1 DFLEII
7 SDRESIPVDEVEPI
21 SEILKRFEGAAMS
34 IGALSPEA
42 HQILAEAL
50 NRLGARSNSGEGGED
65 PVRNRTIRQSK
76 IRQIAS
82 GRFGVTPEYLVNA
95 EEIQIKIAQGAKPG
109 EGGQLPG
116 FKVTTYIA
124 KLRHTTPGKTLISP
138 PPHHDIYSIEDLAQL
153 IFDLKQINP
162 RAKVSVKLVSTIG
175 VGTIAAGVTKAYADK
190 IIISGA
196 EGGTGAAPITSIR
209 HAGNPW
215 ELGLIETHNSLKEN
229 HLREFVRLETDG
241 GLKVGRDLIVATLLG
256 AEEFGFGT
264 AGMIAMGCR
273 LARVCHLNTCPV
285 GITTQ
290 DEKYRAKFKG
300 DVERVMNYFRLLA
313 EDVREWLARLG
324 YRSLNELVGR
334 NDLLRVKS
342 HLPLAEKFDFSPL
355 FKQVEGVNI
364 QTKPNPPFD
373 KNEFEH
379 RLLEEAM
386 QTIKNPNH
394 KSVIRAKISNLNRSF
409 GALTSGVIAKYY
421 GDRGLP
427 EDSITFK
434 FEGVAGQSFGVFL
447 ARGITLRLKGVAND
461 YVGKG
466 MSGGKI
472 IITPEKWGA
481 AAGNTCLYGATGGKL
496 FIVGEVGE
504 RFAVRNS
511 GAIAIVEG
519 TGDHPC
525 EYMTGGEV
533 IILGKTGI
541 NFGAGM
547 TGGVA
552 FVYDREHELV
562 DKINPELIEIRRID
576 IDENE
581 KPKIYLKKRL
591 IEYYNATGSQKA
603 KFVLDN
609 FRSEVRHFWL
619 ITPKD
624 NRPPLDPNDMD

>member
-1 DFLEII
+1 
-7 SDRESIPVDEVEPI
+7 
-21 SEILKRFEGAAMS
+21 
-34 IGALSPEA
+34 
-42 HQILAEAL
+42 
-50 NRLGARSNSGEGGED
+50 LGARSNSGEGGED
-65 PVRNRTIRQSK
+65 KSRNKTIKQSK

-95 EEIQIKIAQGAKPG
+95 QEIQIKVAQGAKPG

-162 RAKVSVKLVSTIG
+162 SATISVKLVSTIG
-175 VGTIAAGVTKAYADK
+175 VGTIAAGVAKAYADH
-190 IIISGA
+190 IVISGG

-215 ELGLIETHNSLKEN
+215 EIGLIEAHNSLKAN
-229 HLREFVRLETDG
+229 HLREFVSLETDG
-241 GLKVGRDLIVATLLG
+241 ALKVGRDVIFGALFG
-256 AEEFGFGT
+256 AEYFAFGT
-264 AGMIAMGCR
+264 SFLMAVRCIFCR
-273 LARVCHLNTCPV
+273 SCQMNTCPV

-290 DEKYRAKFKG
+290 DKKYRDKFKG
-300 DVERVMNYFRLLA
+300 DVEKVKNYIRFLA
-313 EDVREWLARLG
+313 NDVREYLAKMG
-324 YRSLNELVGR
+324 YRSLDEIIGR
-334 NDLLRVKS
+334 NDLIKVKDIE
-342 HLPLAEKFDFSPL
+342 LAKKFDFSEL
-355 FKQVEGVNI
+355 FIQVDGKNKKEIENE
-364 QTKPNPPFD
+364 PFD
-373 KNEFEH
+373 KNEFEKEI
-379 RLLEEAM
+379 LKEVSK
-386 QTIKNPNH
+386 TIKNPNQR
-394 KSVIRAKISNLNRSF
+394 SVINKEICNLNRSF
-409 GALTSGVIAKYY
+409 GARISGEIAKYY
-421 GDRGLP
+421 GDEGLQD
-427 EDSITFK
+427 DSIVINLKGT
-434 FEGVAGQSFGVFL
+434 AGQSFGVFL
-447 ARGITLRLKGVAND
+447 SKGITLNLDGVAND

-466 MSGGKI
+466 MAGGKI
-472 IITPEKWGA
+472 IITPKKGA
-481 AAGNTCLYGATGGKL
+481 GAGNTCLYGATAGKL
-496 FIVGEVGE
+496 FVAGEVGE

-511 GAIAIVEG
+511 GAVAIVEG

-533 IILGKTGI
+533 IILGETGI

-552 FVYDREHELV
+552 FVYDRESKFV

-591 IEYYNATGSQKA
+591 QEYLDATNSKKA
-603 KFVLDN
+603 KFILDN
-609 FRSEVRHFWL
+609 FRSEVRYFWL
-619 ITPKD
+619 VTPKD